1 MASSTKIGVARAPVR
16 VPFRRNNDG
25 DSDQEQE
32 DQKPVVTSKAKTS
45 TAQKAPLDSGK
56 KVESKKVTSSGND
69 EVKKTTAG
77 KTVRKPVKKVEEEE
91 DGEEEDTD
99 KTSDRAERTDKK
111 KAKKQED
118 PAELRRKFMNTFP
131 EIHAN
136 ARAKFV
142 FVVAGRPKSF
152 LQIGGMRAQFG
163 KNKKIAYSLQ
173 LNTAG
178 TIDDIDEMLANP
190 VIHEYL
196 VKEGIIGEDGDED
209 EIRSTLITAEN
220 FETRKEDKDFKAFN
234 DSKNNT
240 RDALDNFLD
249 SLLKTEQ
256 PNAKKETAQEKIK
269 GSFAAYRA
277 GGKVYDVTNWDS
289 ERHVGY
295 KTVTRPNT
303 RSQKHLATTLP
314 IIANDPQKISAFVVW
329 LGFDTETARREAALD
344 GKVKHAKN
352 DA

>member
-1 MASSTKIGVARAPVR
+1 MASSTKNGVARAPVR

-45 TAQKAPLDSGK
+45 TAQKAPLDNGK
-56 KVESKKVTSSGND
+56 KVESKKVASSGND
-69 EVKKTTAG
+69 EVKKATAG
-77 KTVRKPVKKVEEEE
+77 KAVRKPAKKVEEEE
-91 DGEEEDTD
+91 DGEEEETG
-99 KTSDRAERTDKK
+99 KK
-111 KAKKQED
+111 KVKKQED

-136 ARAKFV
+136 ARSKFV

-163 KNKKIAYSLQ
+163 KNKNIVYSLQ

-178 TIDDIDEMLANP
+178 TLEDIDEMLSNP

-196 VKEGIIGEDGDED
+196 LKEAIIGEEGDED

-220 FETRKEDKDFKAFN
+220 FEKRKEEKDFRAFE

-256 PNAKKETAQEKIK
+256 TNARKETAQEKIK
-269 GSFAAYRA
+269 GSFATYRSS
-277 GGKVYDVTNWDS
+277 GKVYDVTNWDS

-303 RSQKHLATTLP
+303 RSHKHLATTLP

-344 GKVKHAKN
+344 SKAKHTKN
-352 DA
+352 DS